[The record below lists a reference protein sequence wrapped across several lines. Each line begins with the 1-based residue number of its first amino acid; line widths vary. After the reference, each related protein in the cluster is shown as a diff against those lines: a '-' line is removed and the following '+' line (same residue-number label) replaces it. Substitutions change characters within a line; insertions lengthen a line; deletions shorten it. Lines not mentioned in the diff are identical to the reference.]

1 MVFLFVLI
9 FPYIG
14 SVYWSGDYIETYS
27 SHVSNE
33 LDSRIMVKEV
43 TSGLDTVMPLEEYL
57 YGYLPTA
64 IPIEYELEC
73 LKAQAII
80 LRTQLIAS
88 YKRQSQEG
96 KSIIEATPE
105 NYLSNNQL
113 KKIWGDNYSI
123 NSEKLRQAIEE
134 TKGVYITYGGEPIQ
148 ACFFRISAGETRDG
162 TELLGDDFSYLK
174 SVSCPK
180 DYLSEIYLTQ
190 SKIKKKEIEVALG
203 GEIEEI
209 QMDQNGYCKNVIISK
224 NKGKNTTIKV
234 NMSGEQFRQT
244 FNLASASFI
253 MEERN
258 ANIIFK
264 VKGLGHGLGMSQY
277 AANEKAKDGA
287 DCGSILNYFFQ
298 NINIDKYQ

>member
-14 SVYWSGDYIETYS
+14 SVFWSGDYIETYS

-43 TSGLDTVMPLEEYL
+43 TSDMDTELPLEEYL
-57 YGYLPTA
+57 YGYLPTV

-80 LRTQLIAS
+80 LRTQLIAC

-96 KSIIEATPE
+96 KTVIEASPG

-113 KKIWGDNYSI
+113 KKIWGDNYFI
-123 NSEKLRQAIEE
+123 NSEKIRQAIEE
-134 TKGVYITYGGEPIQ
+134 TKGVYLTYNGEPIQ
-148 ACFFRISAGETRDG
+148 ACFFRISAGVTRDG
-162 TELLGDDFSYLK
+162 TEILGNNYPYIK

-180 DYLSEIYLTQ
+180 DYLSESYLTQ
-190 SKIKKKEIEVALG
+190 IKIKKKELEETLG
-203 GEIEEI
+203 GQIEEI
-209 QMDQNGYCKNVIISK
+209 QMDQNGYCKNVIISIQK
-224 NKGKNTTIKV
+224 DKNTTGKV
-234 NMSGEQFRQT
+234 NISGEQFRQT
-244 FNLASASFI
+244 LNLSSASFI
-253 MEERN
+253 MEEKKS
-258 ANIIFK
+258 NIIFK
-264 VKGLGHGLGMSQY
+264 VKGLGHGFGMSQF
-277 AANEKAKDGA
+277 AANEKAKDGI
-287 DCGSILNYFFQ
+287 DCGTILNYFFQ